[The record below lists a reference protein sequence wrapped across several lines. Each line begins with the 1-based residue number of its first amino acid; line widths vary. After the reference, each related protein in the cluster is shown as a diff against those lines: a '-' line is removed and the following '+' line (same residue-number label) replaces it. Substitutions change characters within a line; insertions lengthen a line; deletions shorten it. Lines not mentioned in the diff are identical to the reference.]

1 VSNLTAA
8 QRGQLRIEGGVAV
21 EASEGRAAAA
31 GIRPGDLILQLNNV
45 EIKDAAQFNA
55 LAGKLDP
62 KKSVAVLVR
71 RESITQYLVIK
82 PAATK

>member
-1 VSNLTAA
+1 V
-8 QRGQLRIEGGVAV
+8 
-21 EASEGRAAAA
+21 RA
-31 GIRPGDLILQLNNV
+31 GDLILQMNNV

-71 RESITQYLVIK
+71 RENVTQYLVIK
-82 PAATK
+82 PVK